1 VIVIDAS
8 ALTAF
13 IMKEESY
20 QYISSYIKECISVD
34 HIIKEVGNSIWKA
47 YVRGYISNNDAI
59 KRFEILIK
67 LMKNVIQLINE
78 IDLIEEAMKIAMENK
93 ITIYDSLYIALAFK
107 KKIPLLTIDN
117 TQAKIAK
124 KYNLEVVKP

>member
-1 VIVIDAS
+1 MIVIDAS

-13 IMKEESY
+13 IMMVKEY
-20 QYISSYIKECISVD
+20 QYITNYIKECISVD
-34 HIIKEVGNSIWKA
+34 HIVKEVGNSIWKA
-47 YVRGYISNNDAI
+47 HIRGYISNNDAI

-67 LMKNVIQLINE
+67 LIKNVIQLINE

-124 KYNLEVVKP
+124 KYNLEVVKH